1 MALVAATARLLTPI
15 DGLRRRWLLLLGPLC
30 RPLMVNRDLRVAT
43 MASLMIVTATLAALL
58 IPLWVLALGPMVWG
72 VPHLLADLRYM
83 VVGPGFHRRAKL
95 WILGA
100 LPILATGFGADLSV
114 GLFGV
119 SAVAIV
125 ARTGVDRRLF
135 ALAIIALV
143 AAAVIALGPLADLT
157 FAYLHNFIAVALWWS
172 WRRRE
177 RRLHWIPL
185 ALFIAASGLLLSP
198 LGLALAESS
207 ASLFRDLGGIGIDD
221 QLARLAPGIDLD
233 LGLRLV
239 LLFTFTQS
247 IHYAVWVHLLPDE
260 DRRRATPPT
269 FRRSFL
275 DLCRDLGG
283 PLMLG
288 AAALALLFAIWA
300 ILDLRDATLG
310 YFRFARFHGHLE
322 LAALTLLVLERR
334 LPWSQ

>member
-1 MALVAATARLLTPI
+1 MALVAATARLLAPV
-15 DGLRRRWLLLLGPLC
+15 DGLRRRWLRLLGPLC
-30 RPLMVNRDLRVAT
+30 RPLMIDRDLRIAT
-43 MASLMIVTATLAALL
+43 MASLMIVTATVAALL
-58 IPLWVLALGPMVWG
+58 IPLWVLALGPMIWG

-83 VVGPGFHRRAKL
+83 VVGPGFHRRPHL

-100 LPILATGFGADLSV
+100 LPIIATGFGADLSV
-114 GLFGV
+114 GLLGV
-119 SAVAIV
+119 AAVAIV
-125 ARTGVDRRLF
+125 ARTGIDRRLF
-135 ALAIIALV
+135 ALALIALV
-143 AAAVIALGPLADLT
+143 GAGVLALGPLADLV

-172 WRRRE
+172 WRARE

-185 ALFIAASGLLLSP
+185 ALFVGVSALLLSP
-198 LGLALAESS
+198 LGLALAHTS
-207 ASLFRDLGGIGIDD
+207 AALLRDFGGIGIDD
-221 QLARLAPGIDLD
+221 QLARLAPGIDVD

-260 DRRRATPPT
+260 DRTRATPPT

-300 ILDLRDATLG
+300 LLDLRDATLG

-322 LAALTLLVLERR
+322 LAALTLLLLERR
-334 LPWSQ
+334 LPWSR